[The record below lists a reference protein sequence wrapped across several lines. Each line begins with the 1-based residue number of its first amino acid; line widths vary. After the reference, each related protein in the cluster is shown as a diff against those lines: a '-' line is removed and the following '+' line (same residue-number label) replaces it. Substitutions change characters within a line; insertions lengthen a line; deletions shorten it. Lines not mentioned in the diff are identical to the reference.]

1 MFLRKHTSVGAFGD
15 NSLTIK
21 RNYVRKGGDLA
32 FHLWLRP

>member
-21 RNYVRKGGDLA
+21 RTTFAREVT
-32 FHLWLRP
+32 